1 MGNLTPELEAERLR
15 IKKIAEEAGLDC
27 YDTIFELVTYDQLNQ
42 IAAYG
47 GFPVRY
53 PHWRFGMDYEQI
65 AKGYEFGLSK
75 IYELVINNDPCYAYL
90 MEGNEFID
98 QKLVMAHVFGHCD
111 FFKNN
116 QWFSQTNRKMMDEM
130 ANHATRVRRYIDRY
144 GQDTVENFIDV
155 VLSLENLI
163 DRHAPYSK
171 SKIEIQNEE
180 LARGI
185 SDEYSSNVPGKLKSH
200 KDYME
205 SFINP
210 PEYLKQQ
217 AEKQAIEKSFENS
230 HFPAKPERDVLQ
242 FLMENAPLQPWQQD
256 IISIIREEAYYFAPQ
271 GMTKIMNEGWASYW
285 HSKLMTEQIMDDSE
299 MIDFADRHS
308 GTMAMDPMGFNP
320 YKIGIELFRDIEQRW
335 NKGQFG
341 KEWTECKDLKQKAE
355 WDLRT
360 NKGREKIFE
369 VRRTYNDV
377 TFIDEFLTE
386 DFCVKNRMFV
396 YKFNKRTNQYEVD
409 TRDFPNVK
417 KQLLFQLTNFGQP
430 IINVVDA
437 NFNNRGELLLTHM
450 YEGVEMQP
458 DYMTATMEN
467 LFKVWGRPVAV
478 ATVLDQER
486 VITHYDG
493 KEFRRIPFSGLQE
506 EEKKKEEGEASKDS
520 SSSDPNKTP

>member
-1 MGNLTPELEAERLR
+1 MANLTKELEAERIR
-15 IKKIAEEAGLDC
+15 IEKVAREVGLDFFE
-27 YDTIFELVTYDQLNQ
+27 TIFELVTYDQLNQ
-42 IAAYG
+42 IASYG

-65 AKGYEFGLSK
+65 SKSYEFGLSK

-130 ANHATRVRRYIDRY
+130 ANHATRIRRYVDRY
-144 GQDTVENFIDV
+144 GQDVVEDFIDV

-163 DRHAPYSK
+163 DRHMPYSK
-171 SKIEIQNEE
+171 SKIEMVVEVRAAADAQKRPKHE
-180 LARGI
+180 
-185 SDEYSSNVPGKLKSH
+185 PGRLH
-200 KDYME
+200 VHRDYME

-210 PEYLKQQ
+210 PEFIEQQ
-217 AEKQAIEKSFENS
+217 DQKRRQEESFQQS
-230 HFPAKPERDVLQ
+230 HFPPKPERDVLG
-242 FLMENAPLQPWQQD
+242 FLMQYAPLAPWQQD
-256 IISIIREEAYYFAPQ
+256 VVAIIREEAYYFAPQ

-285 HSKLMTEQIMDDSE
+285 HSKLMTEKIMDDSE
-299 MIDFADRHS
+299 IVDFADRHS
-308 GTMAMDPMGFNP
+308 GTMAMSPTGFNP

-341 KEWTECKDLKQKAE
+341 KEWTECTDLAE
-355 WDLRT
+355 KKNWDRRT
-360 NKGREKIFE
+360 NQGRSKIFE
-369 VRRTYNDV
+369 IRRNYNDV

-409 TRDFPNVK
+409 TRDFPMIK
-417 KQLLFQLTNFGQP
+417 KQFLFQLTNFGQP
-430 IINVVDA
+430 IISVVDS
-437 NFNNRGELLLTHM
+437 NFNNRGELLLVHM

-458 DYMTATMEN
+458 DYMQATMRN
-467 LFKVWGRPVAV
+467 LLKIWGRPVNV
-478 ATVLDQER
+478 ATVVDSER
-486 VITHYDG
+486 TIVHFDG
-493 KEFRRIPFSGLQE
+493 KDFKNHLFSSLGEVEDLPEGQS
-506 EEKKKEEGEASKDS
+506 KK
-520 SSSDPNKTP
+520 